1 MKNIIKLSLLGAAVA
16 GVFSACS
23 EPKSIEYYS
32 DPKNA
37 KELEAKLKECKK
49 NANSAQTDTEC
60 ANAYHAEY
68 SKSFNYKPQVSTKEF
83 MQKAREQNKDFEL
96 K

>member
-1 MKNIIKLSLLGAAVA
+1 MKNTIKLALLGAVIT

-23 EPKSIEYYS
+23 SEPKTVQYYE

-37 KELEAKLKECKK
+37 
-49 NANSAQTDTEC
+49 TEC
-60 ANAYHAEY
+60 ANAYEARY
-68 SKSFNYKPQVSTKEF
+68 SKSFDYKPQVSTKEL
-83 MQKAREQNKDFEL
+83 MQKAREQNKNMEL